1 MNKLAVA
8 LSAALA
14 LGASAT
20 ASAQDGLITF
30 NGEVLADTCEVT
42 FPGTSGPATN
52 PVITLPTVSTTS
64 LATIGTTAGR
74 TPFSVQVGSTEK
86 PCTVGTDVAVELNP
100 NSNASITGGRLNN
113 ILNTDNATGVQVQLI
128 DGSGAP
134 IALNDGA
141 PWTSARTA
149 ITGGVAVLNF
159 AGEYYASA
167 QAGAGKVSST
177 VEYTIDYK

>member
-1 MNKLAVA
+1 MNKLAIA

-30 NGEVLADTCEVT
+30 NGEVLATTCEVS
-42 FPGTSGPATN
+42 FPGVGGTAKD

-64 LATIGTTAGR
+64 LGAAGATAGR
-74 TPFSVQVGSTEK
+74 TPFSVQIGTAAT

-113 ILNTDNATGVQVQLI
+113 ILTGEATGVQVQLI
-128 DGSGAP
+128 DGNGAP

-141 PWTSARTA
+141 PWTSARTTFTA
-149 ITGGVAVLNF
+149 GVATLNF

-167 QAGAGKVSST
+167 AAGAGKVSST

>member
-30 NGEVLADTCEVT
+30 NGEVLATTCEVS
-42 FPGTSGPATN
+42 FPGVGGTAKD

-64 LATIGTTAGR
+64 LATVGATAGR
-74 TPFSVQVGSTEK
+74 TPFSVQVGTATA
-86 PCTVGTDVAVELNP
+86 PCAVGNDVAIELNP
-100 NSNASITGGRLNN
+100 NSNASIAGGRLNN
-113 ILNTDNATGVQVQLI
+113 ILTTGNATGVQVRLI

-134 IALNDGA
+134 ITLNDSA

-149 ITGGVAVLNF
+149 FASGVATLNF
-159 AGEYYASA
+159 YGEYYAEA
-167 QAGAGKVSST
+167 AAGPGLVSST